1 MLFIYYILIYAADR
15 SRRYFHVLK
24 TPVLFFNAFYYRQA
38 DSFRS
43 EKIHYRPNIHYRS
56 NINYRHAN
64 ARDNPDEKN
73 ILKFFAVSPTIRAER
88 FVI

>member
-1 MLFIYYILIYAADR
+1 MPPTEVGGIFTSLKRPFYFLMCFSHSHKYI
-15 SRRYFHVLK
+15 RRRVFSH
-24 TPVLFFNAFYYRQA
+24 RQA

-43 EKIHYRPNIHYRS
+43 ANIHYRS
-56 NINYRHAN
+56 NIHYRHAN
-64 ARDNPDEKN
+64 TRDNPDEKN

>member
-1 MLFIYYILIYAADR
+1 MLLYILLIYAADR
-15 SRRYFHVLK
+15 SRRYFYVFK
-24 TPVLFFNAFYYRQA
+24 TPVFFDAFSHRRA

-43 EKIHYRPNIHYRS
+43 ANIHYRS
-56 NINYRHAN
+56 NIHYRHAN
-64 ARDNPDEKN
+64 TRDNPDEKN

>member
-1 MLFIYYILIYAADR
+1 MLLYILLIYAADR
-15 SRRYFHVLK
+15 SRRHFYVLK
-24 TPVLFFNAFYYRQA
+24 TPVLFFNAFSHRQA

-43 EKIHYRPNIHYRS
+43 ANIHYR
-56 NINYRHAN
+56 HAN
-64 ARDNPDEKN
+64 TRDNPDEKN

>member
-1 MLFIYYILIYAADR
+1 MLLYILLIYAADG
-15 SRRYFHVLK
+15 SRRYFYVLK
-24 TPVLFFNAFYYRQA
+24 SPVYFLMCFSHRRA

-43 EKIHYRPNIHYRS
+43 ANIHYRS
-56 NINYRHAN
+56 NIHYRHAN
-64 ARDNPDEKN
+64 TRDNPDEKN